1 MKLGNPAVDYYEIC
15 QDSEVVDFLSDIPVD
30 EYLYKE
36 ALPESYIS
44 ITDFGA
50 SPDADYTVNTKAV
63 NDAVS
68 AASADG
74 GGVVLV
80 PEGVFVTSTVI
91 LKSNVTI
98 FVKGTL
104 KCVDYET
111 NLKAEEKLSRD
122 VFIDKFSKD
131 SSNCGGY
138 IFSDGA
144 ENITICGGGRIDGS
158 GATFC
163 KEAKCPELLLPLEKF
178 HLKSYIMAFRNRI
191 RFEKEN
197 SGRVN
202 LIELTNSKN
211 IDIHNIEFYESGRWT
226 CNLFQ
231 CKNINIENVVINSNF
246 HVANTDGFDL
256 SCCQNARINHCFIA
270 TGDDALCIKANG
282 NMDNE
287 NILIE
292 NCKALS
298 LANCFKIG
306 TTVIRNV
313 KNVTIRNCEFFMNG
327 TTGGYAGISIE
338 SDMGG
343 VVENITAENIT
354 MDGVTAPFVVW
365 LGNRYSSTPGAMKN
379 VTIRNVT
386 AKNVSLPSAVTG
398 TCFKGKIYRPQNVE
412 IINVKSEYR
421 DSDEEVFLRPCGVGL
436 EAMDEYPEITRLSSI
451 YISSHEESPYWEL
464 PAYGLYVRYTENLL
478 TENFSC
484 TPRSCNKR
492 PEVFFEKE

>member
-1 MKLGNPAVDYYEIC
+1 MKLKNPAVDFYDVK
-15 QDSEVVDFLSDIPVD
+15 QNSKVLDFLPDIPFGD
-30 EYLYKE
+30 YLYEEK
-36 ALPESYIS
+36 LPESYVS

-50 SPDADYTVNTKAV
+50 SETASFSVNTKAV
-63 NDAVS
+63 NDAITYVS
-68 AASADG
+68 ERG
-74 GGVVLV
+74 GGTVLV
-80 PEGVFVTSTVI
+80 PEGTFVTSTVI
-91 LKSNVTI
+91 LKSDVTL

-111 NLKAEEKLSRD
+111 NKASEEKLSRG
-122 VFIDKFSKD
+122 VFIDVFRKD

-144 ENITICGGGRIDGS
+144 KNITICGGGRIDGS

-163 KEAKCPELLLPLEKF
+163 KEAKIPEFLLPLEKF
-178 HLKSYIMAFRNRI
+178 HLKTYIMQFRSRI
-191 RFEKEN
+191 RYEKED

-202 LIELTNSKN
+202 LIELTNSEN

-231 CKNINIENVVINSNF
+231 CKNIKIEDVVINSNF
-246 HVANTDGFDL
+246 HVANADGFDL
-256 SCCQNARINHCFIA
+256 TCCQNAVVRHCFIA
-270 TGDDALCIKANG
+270 TSDDALCIKSNG

-292 NCKALS
+292 NCKAMS

-306 TTVIRNV
+306 TTIVRNV
-313 KNVTIRNCEFFMNG
+313 KNVTLRNCEFFMGG

-343 VVENITAENIT
+343 EVENITVENVT

-365 LGNRYSSTPGAMKN
+365 LGNRRANTPGSMKN
-379 VTIRNVT
+379 ITIRSIT
-386 AKNVSLPSAVTG
+386 ATDVSLPSAVTG
-398 TCFKGKIYRPQNVE
+398 TVFKGKIYEAENVTVE
-412 IINVKSEYR
+412 NVKVKYR
-421 DSDEEVFLRPCGVGL
+421 DSDEEVFIRPCGVGY

-451 YISSHEESPYWEL
+451 YFSSHEESPYWEL
-464 PAYGLYVRYTENLL
+464 PAYGLYVRHAKNLVL
-478 TENFSC
+478 SGFSC
-484 TPRSCNKR
+484 IPRSCNKR
-492 PEVFFEKE
+492 QEIFFEE

>member
-1 MKLGNPAVDYYEIC
+1 MKLHNPAVDFYEIK
-15 QDSEVVDFLSDIPVD
+15 QESKVLDFLPDIPFE
-30 EYLYKE
+30 EYLYSE
-36 ALPESYIS
+36 ALPQKYLS

-50 SPDADYTVNTKAV
+50 SQNADYNVNTRAV
-63 NDAVS
+63 NEAISV
-68 AASADG
+68 ASENG
-74 GGVVLV
+74 GGVVLI
-80 PEGVFVTSTVI
+80 PEGVFVTSTII
-91 LKSNVTI
+91 LKSNVTL

-111 NLKAEEKLSRD
+111 NLKADEKLSRD

-158 GATFC
+158 GASFC
-163 KEAKCPELLLPLEKF
+163 KEAESPELLLPLEKF

-202 LIELTNSKN
+202 LVELTNGKN

-231 CKNINIENVVINSNF
+231 CKNIKIEDVVINSNF

-270 TGDDALCIKANG
+270 TGDDALCIKGNG

-292 NCKALS
+292 NCKAMS

-306 TTVIRNV
+306 TTIIRNV
-313 KNVTIRNCEFFMNG
+313 KNVTVRNCEFFMKD
-327 TTGGYAGISIE
+327 TTGGYAGISVE

-365 LGNRYSSTPGAMKN
+365 LGNRYGSTPGAMKN
-379 VTIRNVT
+379 VTIENIT

-398 TCFKGKIYRPQNVE
+398 TLFKGKTYKPENIS
-412 IINVKSEYR
+412 IKNVKVEYR
-421 DSDEEVFLRPCGVGL
+421 DSEEEIYVRPCGVGL

-464 PAYGLYVRYTENLL
+464 PAYGMYVRYTENLL
-478 TENFSC
+478 LENFSC
-484 TPRSCNKR
+484 IPRSCNKR
-492 PEVFFEKE
+492 QEFFFEE